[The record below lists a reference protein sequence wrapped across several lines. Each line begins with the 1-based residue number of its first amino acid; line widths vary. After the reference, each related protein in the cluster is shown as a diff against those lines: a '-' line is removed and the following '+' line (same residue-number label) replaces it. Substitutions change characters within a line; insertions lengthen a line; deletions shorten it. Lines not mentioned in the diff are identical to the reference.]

1 MSMFRFRDR
10 ASVLDDRSRHFL
22 TTVAWLGGY
31 VTPDQ
36 AQLLGIRNSVPR
48 VHVQLKELEDWGFI
62 KRVGVYPSIYQ
73 VTKSVTRLMGTDL
86 SARREHANETIR
98 TRLLTV
104 NFYLEAIRWPVEF
117 VFDHQQKISRLT
129 KLGCETALFPQRG
142 QRSRRPY
149 LWEDILLQRPSGE
162 LVLTMVDHLDR
173 MSSYQLNSFLKKFAP
188 NLGLDKL
195 RLMAAVGSER
205 RERLF
210 RQQLNHPRLQR
221 LLDEQGVTMPLRE
234 MLTIYRVRRA
244 VPVVRP
250 LITNSQQLRE
260 LRALKLAIRGRSDPR
275 QPGHVIQNNPIHANN
290 GASADEGD
298 MSW

>member
-1 MSMFRFRDR
+1 MNIFRFRDR
-10 ASVLDDRSRHFL
+10 ASVLDDRSRRFL

-31 VTPDQ
+31 VTPEQ
-36 AQLLGIRNSVPR
+36 SQLLGVRNSVPR
-48 VHVQLKELEDWGFI
+48 VHVQLKDLEDWGFL

-86 SARREHANETIR
+86 SARRVHVNETIR

-162 LVLTMVDHLDR
+162 LVLTMVDRFDR
-173 MSSYQLNSFLKKFAP
+173 MASYQLNSFLKKFAP
-188 NLGLDKL
+188 NLGLDEL
-195 RLMAAVGSER
+195 RLMVAVGSER

-221 LLDEQGVTMPLRE
+221 LLDEQGITMPLRE
-234 MLTIYRVRRA
+234 MLTIYRVQRA

-250 LITNSQQLRE
+250 LITNSQRLRE
-260 LRALKLAIRGRSDPR
+260 LRALSLANRGRSGPQDPR
-275 QPGHVIQNNPIHANN
+275 HVIQNNPTHANN
-290 GASADEGD
+290 GVSADVGD

>member
-1 MSMFRFRDR
+1 MNIFRFRDR
-10 ASVLDDRSRHFL
+10 ASVLDDRSRRFL

-31 VTPDQ
+31 VTPEQ

-48 VHVQLKELEDWGFI
+48 VHVQLKDLEDWGFL

-98 TRLLTV
+98 SRLLTV

-117 VFDHQQKISRLT
+117 VFDHQQKISKLM
-129 KLGCETALFPQRG
+129 KLGCEPALFPQRG
-142 QRSRRPY
+142 QHSRRPY

-162 LVLTMVDHLDR
+162 LVITMVDRFDR
-173 MSSYQLNSFLKKFAP
+173 MASYQLHSFLKGFAP
-188 NLGLDKL
+188 NLGLDDL
-195 RLMAAVGSER
+195 RLMVAVGSER

-210 RQQLNHPRLQR
+210 RQHLNHPRLQR
-221 LLDEQGVTMPLRE
+221 LLDEQGITMPLRE
-234 MLTIYRVRRA
+234 MLTIYRVQRA

-260 LRALKLAIRGRSDPR
+260 LHALTLASRGRSDPQ
-275 QPGHVIQNNPIHANN
+275 QPRHVIQNNPIHTTT
-290 GASADEGD
+290 GVSAEQGD

>member
-1 MSMFRFRDR
+1 MSLFRFRDR
-10 ASVLDDRSRHFL
+10 ASVLDDRSRRFL

-31 VTPDQ
+31 VTPEQ
-36 AQLLGIRNSVPR
+36 AQLLGVRNSAPR

-86 SARREHANETIR
+86 SSRRQHVNETIH

-104 NFYLEAIRWPVEF
+104 NFYLEAILWPVEF
-117 VFDHQQKISRLT
+117 VFDHQQKISKLM
-129 KLGCETALFPQRG
+129 KLGCEPALFPQRG
-142 QRSRRPY
+142 QHGRRPY

-162 LVLTMVDHLDR
+162 LVLTMVDHSDR
-173 MSSYQLNSFLKKFAP
+173 MCSYQLHSFLKKFAP
-188 NLGLDKL
+188 NLGLDEL
-195 RLMAAVGSER
+195 RLMVAVGSER

-210 RQQLNHPRLQR
+210 RQQLSHPRLQR
-221 LLDEQGVTMPLRE
+221 LLDEQGITMPLRE
-234 MLTIYRVRRA
+234 ILTIYRVQRA

-250 LITNSQQLRE
+250 LITNSQRLRE
-260 LRALKLAIRGRSDPR
+260 LRALSLANRGRSAPQQPR
-275 QPGHVIQNNPIHANN
+275 HVIQNNPTHTHN
-290 GASADEGD
+290 GISAERGD

>member
-1 MSMFRFRDR
+1 MSLFRFRDR
-10 ASVLDDRSRHFL
+10 ASVLDDRSRRFL

-31 VTPDQ
+31 VTPEQ
-36 AQLLGIRNSVPR
+36 AQLLGVRNSVPR
-48 VHVQLKELEDWGFI
+48 VHVQLKDLEDWGFL

-86 SARREHANETIR
+86 SARREHTNETIR

-173 MSSYQLNSFLKKFAP
+173 VSSYQLNSFLKKFAP
-188 NLGLDKL
+188 NLGLTKL
-195 RLMAAVGSER
+195 RLMAAVGCER

-210 RQQLNHPRLQR
+210 RQQLSHPRLQR
-221 LLDEQGVTMPLRE
+221 LLDEQGITMPLRE
-234 MLTIYRVRRA
+234 MLTIYRVQRA

-250 LITNSQQLRE
+250 LITNSQRLRE
-260 LRALKLAIRGRSDPR
+260 LRALNLASRDQSALQRPR
-275 QPGHVIQNNPIHANN
+275 HVIQKNPTHTNN
-290 GASADEGD
+290 GISAERGD
-298 MSW
+298 MS